1 MTTLAPV
8 RSVEQ
13 WVAELNAEWGR
24 IRDRAVEG
32 FVELGRNLTE
42 SKKGFNHG
50 EWQTAIADKLEFN
63 VHTAQTFMRIA
74 KWVDKNVG
82 IPNVIELLPPNYS
95 TIDQIVRLDETTLKR
110 FIGKGI
116 ISPNLKQNE
125 IPKILHTEKVKADEK
140 RVLELRPRPGKYRTI
155 VIDPAWE
162 YDEFS
167 KGAVAG
173 KIGQY
178 AKQTYEQL
186 WELNLKQW
194 AEDECHLYCWATNAY
209 VLKAGALIEHWG
221 FEYKQILTWVKPP
234 PFGLGRNYRNST
246 EQVLFAMIGDRTTR
260 ANNLPTHFEGPR
272 GEHSE
277 KPESFYEIV
286 RLASYPPYGEGN
298 RRRFRSDFT
307 DLFMEGEPLKAAV

>member
-1 MTTLAPV
+1 MTTLPQGLT
-8 RSVEQ
+8 VEQ
-13 WVAELNAEWGR
+13 WAIELNRQWAR
-24 IRDRAVEG
+24 LVETTVSG
-32 FVELGRNLTE
+32 FIELGNNLTKARKE
-42 SKKGFNHG
+42 LGTG
-50 EWQTAIADKLEFN
+50 GWRALAALLEFKPN
-63 VHTAQTFMRIA
+63 TAGAFMRISG
-74 KWVDKNVG
+74 WVDAVG
-82 IPNVIELLPPNYS
+82 IAHNQLPPDYT
-95 TIDQIVRLDETTLKR
+95 TIDKLTRLDEQVCSQLIEDGTVCPELKR
-110 FIGKGI
+110 
-116 ISPNLKQNE
+116 NE
-125 IPKILHTEKVKADEK
+125 VSKILRLEKVHADEK

-221 FEYKQILTWVKPP
+221 FEYKQILTWIKPP

-246 EQVLFAMIGDRTTR
+246 EQVLFAMVGDRTTR
-260 ANNLPTHFEGPR
+260 ANNLPTHFEGSR

-286 RLASYPPYGEGN
+286 RKASYPPYGEAN
-298 RRRFRSDFT
+298 QRKFRPDFT
-307 DLFMEGEPLKAAV
+307 DLFMAGEPLQAVV